1 MARPKK
7 TIDTDTVVLNPAE
20 QPIREAA
27 TEINDSDDVVMV
39 SLIPNVSYK
48 DNKNGDYYRWDEIG
62 HEELMPFSSVK
73 DMYRNFRGY
82 FENLWIRPK
91 DIKNYTKENIDEI
104 CKEIES
110 MNARNSNLKF
120 ALFSRIIAAVENGE
134 IVDFFVIRTLS
145 RKFNLDLM
153 K

>member
-1 MARPKK
+1 MKNYESEVRERWGNTDAYREHEQK
-7 TIDTDTVVLNPAE
+7 T
-20 QPIREAA
+20 
-27 TEINDSDDVVMV
+27 
-39 SLIPNVSYK
+39 
-48 DNKNGDYYRWDEIG
+48 
-62 HEELMPFSSVK
+62 
-73 DMYRNFRGY
+73 
-82 FENLWIRPK
+82 
-91 DIKNYTKENIDEI
+91 KNYTKENIDEI

-110 MNARNSNLKF
+110 MNTRNSNLKF